1 MLTWLIEI
9 MATFVWPLKGSL
21 WLLQWSLCT
30 QVVTSSFISPVRAH
44 WAGSSILLSGRGVTT
59 HTKPPHQCY
68 YWSTKVFWDFFLSFQ
83 RLPWY
88 NLEIFCSDESL
99 DHYHTLIPSVC
110 GDATDARL
118 QKLKVPWYAWGL
130 LAPWH
135 VTFRWCSVFFF
146 FFSGGGLLKEVV
158 HRHSS
163 AVWCPNC
170 SKVWNSKASS
180 GTATLP
186 CWQIYKPRD
195 WTVCHH
201 IQKGPIK
208 PENAENHECHCLGLK
223 ATVTLC
229 EEFRCETNWSIPRS
243 LSTVWVHASGR
254 VGKGRILGHD
264 TK

>member
-1 MLTWLIEI
+1 MPQMQGCKNWKPHDMHE
-9 MATFVWPLKGSL
+9 GC
-21 WLLQWSLCT
+21 LLHGMWR
-30 QVVTSSFISPVRAH
+30 FGDA
-44 WAGSSILLSGRGVTT
+44 
-59 HTKPPHQCY
+59 
-68 YWSTKVFWDFFLSFQ
+68 LSF
-83 RLPWY
+83 
-88 NLEIFCSDESL
+88 F
-99 DHYHTLIPSVC
+99 
-110 GDATDARL
+110 
-118 QKLKVPWYAWGL
+118 
-130 LAPWH
+130 
-135 VTFRWCSVFFF
+135 FVFFF
-146 FFSGGGLLKEVV
+146 WGGLLKEVV

-186 CWQIYKPRD
+186 CWQIYKPLD